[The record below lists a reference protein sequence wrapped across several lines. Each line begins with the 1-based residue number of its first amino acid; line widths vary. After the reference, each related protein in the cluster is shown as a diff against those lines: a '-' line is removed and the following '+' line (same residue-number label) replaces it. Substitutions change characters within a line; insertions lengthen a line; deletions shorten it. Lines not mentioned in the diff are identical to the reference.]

1 MTAISAV
8 SRQVRTMADGTL
20 RLTVDIEP
28 ASANVAFQL
37 FGAPDVPMAL
47 ARLTQQ
53 SSQVALQQET
63 IERDKGG
70 ALAKLAGMA
79 GGAEKKEAE
88 KKAARLAGMWCADP
102 RFWEWLNSDGERHIG
117 SETEAAEYVRTICGV
132 QSRADIDHN
141 PQAEKIFH
149 NQIRL
154 PFGDFLRG
162 AE

>member
-70 ALAKLAGMA
+70 ALAKLAGM
-79 GGAEKKEAE
+79 
-88 KKAARLAGMWCADP
+88 WCADP